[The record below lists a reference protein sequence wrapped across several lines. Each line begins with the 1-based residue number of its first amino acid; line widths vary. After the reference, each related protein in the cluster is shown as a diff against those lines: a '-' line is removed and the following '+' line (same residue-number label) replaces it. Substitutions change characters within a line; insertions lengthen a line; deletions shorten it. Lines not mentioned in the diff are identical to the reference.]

1 MLLHSQALTFIP
13 LLHFIALPT
22 EETYAVPQVIIVAC
36 IPLLVSLS
44 VMHAH
49 QGSSAT
55 VLPTPVSNPPPL
67 VCCPVYMHTNEN
79 VPYLYNS
86 CTLQAVLL

>member
-1 MLLHSQALTFIP
+1 MLLHSQVLIFIP

-22 EETYAVPQVIIVAC
+22 EETYAVPQVMIVAGL
-36 IPLLVSLS
+36 PLSVSLP
-44 VMHAH
+44 VMHTNQAP
-49 QGSSAT
+49 SDT

-67 VCCPVYMHTNEN
+67 VCCPAYMHPNEN

-86 CTLQAVLL
+86 CTLQATLL